1 VKQILN
7 YSIKNNLRHIPSALS
22 QYSYL
27 KYILPEIDY
36 KNTNISIG
44 KPFGSQAYYVI
55 WEKMNL
61 CKQPLNYGVKHE
73 ELNFVNFSE
82 ETLGN
87 AIGVASGLEFANKK
101 KTWCNISDGALQMGA
116 TLEAIQFI
124 GKYKQNILLTIDFNG
139 VQLTGKTDKIM
150 NIDIHQQKKI
160 FKLYDWDTYII
171 DTQNISDENIQLIKT
186 LIHQNTKIP
195 TVILFKTIK
204 GQGVKEMENDPVK
217 WHYKELKDINEIT
230 II

>member
-1 VKQILN
+1 VNQILN

-27 KYILPEIDY
+27 KYILPKIDY

-55 WEKMNL
+55 WESMNL
-61 CKQPLNYGVKHE
+61 CKQPLSYGVKHE
-73 ELNFVNFSE
+73 ELDFVNFSE

-87 AIGVASGLEFANKK
+87 ALGVASGLEMSNKM

-124 GKYKQNILLTIDFNG
+124 GKNRQNILLTIDFNG

-150 NIDIHQQKKI
+150 NIDIYQQEQI
-160 FKLYDWDTYII
+160 FKLYGWNTYII
-171 DTQNISDENIQLIKT
+171 DTQNMSNKNIQLIKFLVAENSKT
-186 LIHQNTKIP
+186 PI
-195 TVILFKTIK
+195 VILFKTIK
-204 GQGVKEMENDPVK
+204 GQGVKEMEKDPVK

-230 II
+230 LQ